1 MTRRMNPEAE
11 ARWVRTVLRDSAGD
25 PGSPARPAP
34 MGGVEMAG
42 DGSMDG
48 SWRRAWATL
57 ELPPAPG
64 APPAFA
70 RRIALA
76 WAAERECAAVPLLAG
91 GWMRAAAA
99 AALFAGLALGTSLSL
114 GNDSTASEDDSW
126 QQTTLSEEYLTAL
139 AAPDAA
145 LTTPDSAASPG
156 AEEP

>member
-1 MTRRMNPEAE
+1 
-11 ARWVRTVLRDSAGD
+11 
-25 PGSPARPAP
+25 
-34 MGGVEMAG
+34 
-42 DGSMDG
+42 MDG

-99 AALFAGLALGTSLSL
+99 AALFAGVALGTSLAL